1 MKTRLLPGTRALRT
15 FEAAGRHLNFTRA
28 AGEVGLTPAAVSYQI
43 KEMEEQLGIELF
55 VRTSRSIRLTPAGTV
70 VFEAAGEALATLR
83 HAVGRAQKMAR
94 GSSPL
99 RLSLGARFATN
110 WLLPRLARLREA
122 SPSLELTFDITDEVR
137 NFDLDDVDVAIRFG
151 SGEYAGTRSVRLF
164 ETAVVPVCSPALL
177 EAAPGLKAPG
187 DLLHHT
193 LCHVD
198 CHVGGKA
205 WPNWT
210 MWMAAAGIDD
220 FDASRCLAF
229 SEASHVVQAA
239 LEGAAVGLAEPAM
252 IEGELSQGRLVKLFD
267 IDLAVM
273 PEFAYYL
280 VYPES
285 GQFDPSL
292 MAFREWLL
300 HEVQSSRFTE
310 TGFGVPSPV

>member
-1 MKTRLLPGTRALRT
+1 MSNRLLPGTRALRT

-28 AGEVGLTPAAVSYQI
+28 AEEVGLTPAAVSYQI
-43 KEMEEQLGIELF
+43 KEMEQQLGIELF
-55 VRTSRSIRLTPAGTV
+55 VRSSRRIRLTPAGAV
-70 VFEAAGEALATLR
+70 VLEAAGEALQTLQR
-83 HAVGRAQKMAR
+83 AVGRARKVA
-94 GSSPL
+94 GGPSPL

-110 WLLPRLARLREA
+110 WLLPRLSRLREA
-122 SPSLELTFDITDEVR
+122 VPSLELTFDITDEVR
-137 NFDLDDVDVAIRFG
+137 DFDLDDVDVAIRFG
-151 SGEYAGTRSVRLF
+151 SGEYTNTRSDRLF
-164 ETAVVPVCSPALL
+164 ETTVVPVCSPTLL
-177 EAAPGLKAPG
+177 EANPGLKAPR

-198 CHVGGKA
+198 CHVGGKV

-210 MWMAAAGIDD
+210 MWMAAAGIGD
-220 FDASRCLAF
+220 FDASRCVAF
-229 SEASHVVQAA
+229 SEASHVVQAV

-292 MAFREWLL
+292 LAFREWLL
-300 HEVQSSRFTE
+300 HEVQSSSLAK
-310 TGFGVPSPV
+310 TGSGVPSPV